1 MKIDIGDILTK
12 EEIDRRVDEYI
23 LNNKEEIDNLIGNKI
38 KSLLRTCVNKAIE
51 SCETYNRETGK
62 HSEKNQNIILIDEKA
77 NKVIKEVIEDID
89 IPKDTIK
96 KKIETRINK
105 VINGLKITL

>member
-23 LNNKEEIDNLIGNKI
+23 LNNKEEIDNLISNKI
-38 KSLLRTCVNKAIE
+38 KSLFRTRVNAAFE
-51 SCETYNRETGK
+51 SCESYNRETGE
-62 HSEKNQNIILIDEKA
+62 HNEKNQNIILIDEKA

-105 VINGLKITL
+105 VINGLKIIL

>member
-38 KSLLRTCVNKAIE
+38 KSLLRTRVNKAFE

>member
-12 EEIDRRVDEYI
+12 EEIDKRVDEYI
-23 LNNKEEIDNLIGNKI
+23 LNNKEEINNIINNKI
-38 KSLLRTCVNKAIE
+38 KTLLKTRINKAFE
-51 SCETYNRETGK
+51 SCEVYNRETGK
-62 HSEKNQNIILIDEKA
+62 HNEKNQNIILIDEKA
-77 NKVIKEVIEDID
+77 NKAIKEVIVDID

-105 VINGLKITL
+105 VINGLKIIL